1 MNLDPIKIALWA
13 KHLQDCTLSG
23 TTVADYCRQQA
34 LCKSTFYAWRKR
46 LGSESIPADSLLVS
60 TQIVASKQ
68 FSVPDIAKL
77 KPKSKIPNV
86 AVNKPSKPAQF
97 VPATLQMNVKS
108 SEVVLR
114 SPTGWVIN
122 LPDLADL
129 SSLAQLLRAL
139 S

>member
-46 LGSESIPADSLLVS
+46 LGSIAADSLLVS
-60 TQIVASKQ
+60 IPIDASKQ
-68 FSVPDIAKL
+68 CSVPCVANL

-86 AVNKPSKPAQF
+86 AVNKPSKPTQF
-97 VPATLQMNVKS
+97 VPASIQIDAKFA
-108 SEVVLR
+108 EVVLR

-129 SSLAQLLRAL
+129 SSLAQLLRVL
-139 S
+139 P

>member
-13 KHLQDCTLSG
+13 KHLQDCSVNG
-23 TTVADYCRQQA
+23 TPVVEYCRQQT

-46 LGSESIPADSLLVS
+46 LGSIAADALLVS
-60 TQIVASKQ
+60 TQIAASKQ
-68 FSVPDIAKL
+68 FSVPDIAQL

-97 VPATLQMNVKS
+97 VPATLQRDVKS